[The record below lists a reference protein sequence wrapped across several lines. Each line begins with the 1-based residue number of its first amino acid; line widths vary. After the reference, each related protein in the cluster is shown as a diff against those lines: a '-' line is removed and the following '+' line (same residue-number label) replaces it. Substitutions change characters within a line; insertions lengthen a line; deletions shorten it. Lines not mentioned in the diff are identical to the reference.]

1 MMEDRF
7 SFKKGHRSRA
17 IYLIFAFIF
26 LTFLMTLM
34 VVPIL
39 KIIVDS
45 LDPTATY
52 GINIIPKKIDF
63 MAYKHILS
71 TKALYRPF
79 YVSVITTVL
88 GTMVGLII
96 VTVSAYVIIQKEM
109 PGQKIIVN
117 LILFTMIFNGGLIPT
132 YLTVEAVGLM
142 DNIWAVILPLTL
154 NAYNIILMKSF
165 FESIPDSLFEAAEI
179 DGCSPIGVFL
189 RIVLPLSKP
198 ALASIG
204 LFIAVTMWNNFF
216 NFQIYITD
224 PKWQNFQLKLREMI
238 LSDSQ
243 IGTPTTSLMTA
254 EMLKSAV
261 IVVVI
266 TPFLVIYPFVQ
277 KYFVKG
283 VTVGAVKG

>member
-1 MMEDRF
+1 MEDRF

-17 IYLIFAFIF
+17 IYLIFAFMF
-26 LTFLMTLM
+26 LTSLMILM
-34 VVPIL
+34 IVPIL

-45 LDPTATY
+45 IDPTATY

-63 MAYKHILS
+63 MAYKYILS
-71 TKALYRPF
+71 TKSLYRPF
-79 YVSVITTVL
+79 YVSVLTTVV
-88 GTMVGLII
+88 GTIIGLMI
-96 VTVSAYVIIQKEM
+96 VTVSAYVIIQKQM
-109 PGQKIIVN
+109 PGQRIIVN
-117 LILFTMIFNGGLIPT
+117 FILFTMIFNGGLIPT
-132 YLTVEAVGLM
+132 YLTIDAIGLM

-179 DGCSPIGVFL
+179 DGCSPMGVFL
-189 RIVLPLSKP
+189 KIVLPLSKP

-243 IGTPTTSLMTA
+243 IGTPTTSAMTA

-283 VTVGAVKG
+283 VTVGAIKG